1 MPLVVFK
8 IFNYLG
14 DVALDEIVV
23 GVRYHPSIL
32 EFNNS
37 SYSYCYALSHP
48 TSVAGALL
56 CSLGVRQSKLSAFSA
71 IVRYSCDWCLTEGAY
86 IFVSTVDCCIV
97 GAFGV
102 EAVATG

>member
-1 MPLVVFK
+1 MPLIVFK

-37 SYSYCYALSHP
+37 SYSYCYALSHSA
-48 TSVAGALL
+48 SVARAQL
-56 CSLGVRQSKLSAFSA
+56 CLVGVRQSKLSAFPA
-71 IVRYSCDWCLTEGAY
+71 LVRYSCDWCLTEGAD

-97 GAFGV
+97 SAFCVEGV
-102 EAVATG
+102 AAG